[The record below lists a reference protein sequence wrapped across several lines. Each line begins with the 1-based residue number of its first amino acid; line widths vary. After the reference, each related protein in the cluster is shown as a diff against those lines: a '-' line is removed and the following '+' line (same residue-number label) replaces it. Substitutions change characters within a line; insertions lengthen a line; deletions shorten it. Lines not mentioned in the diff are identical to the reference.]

1 MTRSKFIWTESDLKV
16 VCRNYYS
23 CSIMTR
29 PQLIEIIRKDL
40 DYLNDSRLSGCRL
53 PTNNAIEM
61 KIRACDH
68 LDFTKKCSSK
78 QFPSELHMY
87 VWDQYLASQ
96 SARFADT
103 F

>member
-1 MTRSKFIWTESDLKV
+1 MARSRFIWTESDLKV

-23 CSIMTR
+23 YNWMTR
-29 PQLIEIIRKDL
+29 QQLIKMIRKDL

-78 QFPSELHMY
+78 QFPSQLHMY
-87 VWDQYLASQ
+87 VWDQYLSSQ
-96 SARFADT
+96 SARFADSL
-103 F
+103 